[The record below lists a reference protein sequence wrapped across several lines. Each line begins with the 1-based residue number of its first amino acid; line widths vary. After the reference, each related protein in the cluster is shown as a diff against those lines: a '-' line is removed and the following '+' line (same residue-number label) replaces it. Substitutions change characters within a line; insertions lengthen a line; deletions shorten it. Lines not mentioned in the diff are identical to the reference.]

1 MPVWKTVELITE
13 IQSWFLCRRLENP
26 QHPSRMKHF
35 SDVHLAEKPKSE
47 VEEHMAQRRRLQTA
61 CNQMDGGG

>member
-1 MPVWKTVELITE
+1 MVFMSQVG
-13 IQSWFLCRRLENP
+13 NP

-35 SDVHLAEKPKSE
+35 SDVHEKPKSE
-47 VEEHMAQRRRLQTA
+47 DEEHMAQRRRLQTA

>member
-1 MPVWKTVELITE
+1 MVFMSQVG
-13 IQSWFLCRRLENP
+13 NP

-35 SDVHLAEKPKSE
+35 SEVHLAEKPKSE
-47 VEEHMAQRRRLQTA
+47 DEAQMAQRRRLQTT

>member
-1 MPVWKTVELITE
+1 MVFMSQVG
-13 IQSWFLCRRLENP
+13 NP

-47 VEEHMAQRRRLQTA
+47 DEEHMAQRRRLQTA
-61 CNQMDGGG
+61 CNEMDGGG